1 MDGNAVTD
9 FVHPLR
15 ASHAS
20 PSLREGE
27 DTPPTTNLRQTN
39 PTNRTS
45 DAIIPPMPHEKYQL
59 KRFARDMRNNPTDP
73 ERALWYQLRMRR
85 LDGRRFFRQKVIA
98 GAIVDFVCPQAK
110 LVIELDGAQHDI
122 RKRADELRTGDLNR
136 AGYRVIRFW
145 NQDISNN
152 IDGVLETI
160 SQALRANTQPPLR
173 GAKGTRA
180 SEAPHAGDAR
190 NLTTF

>member
-1 MDGNAVTD
+1 
-9 FVHPLR
+9 
-15 ASHAS
+15 
-20 PSLREGE
+20 
-27 DTPPTTNLRQTN
+27 
-39 PTNRTS
+39 
-45 DAIIPPMPHEKYQL
+45 
-59 KRFARDMRNNPTDP
+59 MRNNPTDP

-85 LDGRRFFRQKVIA
+85 LDGRRFLRQKVIA

-110 LVIELDGAQHDI
+110 LVIELDGGQHDI

-190 NLTTF
+190 NSSPS